1 MSDAE
6 LLIVLVAALALIAA
20 TYFSKLR
27 RKRRNT
33 LDYWLSDEGSLKR
46 KADRP

>member
-6 LLIVLVAALALIAA
+6 LLIVLGGALALIAA
-20 TYFSKLR
+20 AVFSKLR

-33 LDYWLSDEGSLKR
+33 LDYWLPDER
-46 KADRP
+46 QP

>member
-6 LLIVLVAALALIAA
+6 LLIVLGGAVALIAA
-20 TYFSKLR
+20 TFFGKLQ

-33 LDYWLSDEGSLKR
+33 RDYWLPDER
-46 KADRP
+46 QP